1 MVLYTF
7 KDVLRCVNMKNV
19 KTIGM
24 ILFFGGI
31 GALIVYGLVQ
41 GIDEIMKSLDFI
53 SGVFIGLIIVGFLTL
68 LISIIFEQRKDT
80 KNTMKDIKKEDL
92 KP

>member
-1 MVLYTF
+1 M
-7 KDVLRCVNMKNV
+7 NNV

-24 ILFFGGI
+24 VLFFGGI
-31 GALIVYGLVQ
+31 GALIIYGLIQ
-41 GIDEIMKSLDFI
+41 GLGELMKSLDFI

-80 KNTMKDIKKEDL
+80 KKTMNEIKKEDL
-92 KP
+92 EP

>member
-1 MVLYTF
+1 MN
-7 KDVLRCVNMKNV
+7 NM

-31 GALIVYGLVQ
+31 GALIVYGLIL
-41 GIDEIMKSLDFI
+41 GLEEIMKSLDFI
-53 SGVFIGLIIVGFLTL
+53 SGVFIGLTIIGFLTL
-68 LISIIFEQRKDT
+68 LISIFIEQREDT
-80 KNTMKDIKKEDL
+80 KKTMKEIKKEDL

>member
-1 MVLYTF
+1 MN
-7 KDVLRCVNMKNV
+7 NM

-31 GALIVYGLVQ
+31 GALIVYGLIL
-41 GIDEIMKSLDFI
+41 GLEEIMGSLDFI
-53 SGVFIGLIIVGFLTL
+53 SGVFIGLTIIGFLTL
-68 LISIIFEQRKDT
+68 LISIFIEQREDT
-80 KNTMKDIKKEDL
+80 KKTMKEIKKEDL

>member
-1 MVLYTF
+1 
-7 KDVLRCVNMKNV
+7 MKNV

>member
-1 MVLYTF
+1 M
-7 KDVLRCVNMKNV
+7 NNV

-31 GALIVYGLVQ
+31 GALIVYGLIL
-41 GIDEIMKSLDFI
+41 GLEDIMESIDFI
-53 SGVFIGLIIVGFLTL
+53 TGFFIGLTIIGFLTL
-68 LISIIFEQRKDT
+68 LVSIFIEQREDT
-80 KNTMKDIKKEDL
+80 KKTMKEIKKEDL

>member
-1 MVLYTF
+1 M
-7 KDVLRCVNMKNV
+7 NNI

-31 GALIVYGLVQ
+31 GALIVYGLVS
-41 GIDEIMKSLDFI
+41 GLDEIIESLDLI
-53 SGVFIGLIIVGFLTL
+53 SGIFIGLTIIGFLTL
-68 LISIIFEQRKDT
+68 LISIIIEQRNDT
-80 KNTMKDIKKEDL
+80 KKTMKDIKKEDL

>member
-1 MVLYTF
+1 MNNL
-7 KDVLRCVNMKNV
+7 

-31 GALIVYGLVQ
+31 GALIVYGLIL
-41 GIDEIMKSLDFI
+41 GLEEIMKSLDFI
-53 SGVFIGLIIVGFLTL
+53 SGVFIGLTIIGFLTL
-68 LISIIFEQRKDT
+68 LISIFIEQREDT
-80 KNTMKDIKKEDL
+80 KKTMKEIKKEDL